1 MGYSPWG
8 CKESDTTERPTFSLS
23 FSKVVW
29 KLIALFKKGGPV
41 LPRRF
46 SDGKG
51 GPHIMALTC
60 LHLPACRVWGWGQGA
75 ICAWEM
81 WSERGSPGPECWP

>member
-1 MGYSPWG
+1 M
-8 CKESDTTERPTFSLS
+8 
-23 FSKVVW
+23 
-29 KLIALFKKGGPV
+29 LIALFKKGGPV

-60 LHLPACRVWGWGQGA
+60 LHLPACRVWGRDRGA
-75 ICAWEM
+75 ICA
-81 WSERGSPGPECWP
+81 